1 MGVCPNTHRLT
12 FGFNCNFARSCF
24 YKCSAAISST
34 RQTTMKHLSV
44 TTKLWLGVGSIVLG
58 AIVIVGHAGYN
69 SASHQKQ
76 FNEQDRLL
84 SQRLDQAAQWSALA
98 QVNIVRT
105 QAALSSSDAQEAA
118 ELATQ
123 ISATQQVIATL
134 QQALQASSTGS
145 QDQAA
150 LQQLAQLRQTMLSLT
165 EQAQRSKTN
174 PGAAPAELQTA
185 RSSLRQAAQ
194 AYASA
199 LQQYVQQQTQ
209 QLAQMRADMGAARQ
223 GVVRAAAIHM
233 VFLLLGIA
241 VGAYLLIGSIRRSM
255 QQANQIAEHIAAGDL
270 RAHFGADVRRDEF
283 GQLLQSLQRMS
294 QSLSSMID
302 DVRQSGDAIT
312 LASSEIASGN
322 QDLSQRTEVTS
333 SHLQQAAAAM
343 VQLTQTLQATA
354 SSAQHAASLAQQ
366 ACGVAQRGGTVV
378 HHVVEAMTD
387 IHSSSQ
393 KIADIIGVID
403 GIAFQTNILA
413 LNAAVEAARAG
424 EQGRGFA
431 VVASEVRS
439 LAGRSAEAA
448 KQIKELITAS
458 VAQVESGSGLVG
470 QAGSTM
476 QDIMQSVG
484 QVTGLLG
491 EISGALK
498 EQSEGIAHVNTAV
511 AHMDST
517 NQENAALVMQATQAA
532 AALNARTQDLQQ
544 AVGAFKLDDDDAA
557 APMLS
562 LHPVL
567 APTVL
572 RAPASSKPALAFEE
586 Y

>member
-1 MGVCPNTHRLT
+1 
-12 FGFNCNFARSCF
+12 
-24 YKCSAAISST
+24 
-34 RQTTMKHLSV
+34 MKHLSV

-255 QQANQIAEHIAAGDL
+255 QQANQIAEQIAAGDL
-270 RAHFGADVRRDEF
+270 RSNFGEDVRHDEF

-294 QSLSSMID
+294 QSLSSMME

-343 VQLTQTLQATA
+343 LQLTQTLQATA
-354 SSAQHAASLAQQ
+354 SSAQHAAGLAQQ

-378 HHVVEAMTD
+378 HQVVEAMTD

-431 VVASEVRS
+431 VVAAEVRT
-439 LAGRSAEAA
+439 LAQRSAQAA
-448 KQIKELITAS
+448 KEIKTLIQAS
-458 VAQVESGSGLVG
+458 VDRIADGASLV
-470 QAGSTM
+470 QSAGSTM
-476 QDIMQSVG
+476 TEVVQSIHRVTEVMHTINTNAAEQRDGVAQVNEAVG
-484 QVTGLLG
+484 SLDQMTQQNAALVEQSAAAAHSLRAQSEHLRELVQRFKVQAAAPSALTRPRPIQAQAVPPRSP
-491 EISGALK
+491 ISGALHTL
-498 EQSEGIAHVNTAV
+498 A
-511 AHMDST
+511 
-517 NQENAALVMQATQAA
+517 
-532 AALNARTQDLQQ
+532 ARTPQ
-544 AVGAFKLDDDDAA
+544 
-557 APMLS
+557 
-562 LHPVL
+562 
-567 APTVL
+567 
-572 RAPASSKPALAFEE
+572 PASAWVE
-586 Y
+586 

>member
-1 MGVCPNTHRLT
+1 MGVCPNTHCLT
-12 FGFNCNFARSCF
+12 FGFNHNFARPCF
-24 YKCSAAISST
+24 YKYNAAISST

-105 QAALSSSDAQEAA
+105 QAALSSSDAQETA

-123 ISATQQVIATL
+123 ISATQQAIATL
-134 QQALQASSTGS
+134 QQALQASSTGT
-145 QDQAA
+145 QDQTA

-233 VFLLLGIA
+233 VFLLLGIS

-255 QQANQIAEHIAAGDL
+255 HQANQIAEQIAAGDL
-270 RAHFGADVRRDEF
+270 RSKFGEDVRRDEF

-294 QSLSSMID
+294 QSLSSMME

-312 LASSEIASGN
+312 LASREIASGN

-343 VQLTQTLQATA
+343 LQLTQTLQATA
-354 SSAQHAASLAQQ
+354 SSAQHAAGLAQQ

-378 HHVVEAMTD
+378 HQVVEAMTD

-448 KQIKELITAS
+448 KEIKALIGAS
-458 VAQVESGSGLVG
+458 VTNVGAGCRLVE

-476 QDIMQSVG
+476 DEIVVSVRRVADLMREVTTASQDQTSGIEQVNQAVG
-484 QVTGLLG
+484 QMDQVT
-491 EISGALK
+491 
-498 EQSEGIAHVNTAV
+498 Q
-511 AHMDST
+511 
-517 NQENAALVMQATQAA
+517 QNAALVEQAA
-532 AALNARTQDLQQ
+532 AAAQSLEHQ
-544 AVGAFKLDDDDAA
+544 AKGLLEVVSFFKLTGQ
-557 APMLS
+557 APAS
-562 LHPVL
+562 
-567 APTVL
+567 VL
-572 RAPASSKPALAFEE
+572 RALSVR
-586 Y
+586 